1 MRNMNKVVCNSF
13 FSRADYR
20 EELNSFLRSYRST
33 PHSSKEAAPTSLL
46 FRTEKHSRF
55 PRLNVK
61 GTSPEL
67 VEACANDQRAKSKM
81 KQYSDKTRNAKA
93 HELKSAL
100 LARDEKIRSK
110 KSNRFLEQ
118 PWTVEGIKGSM
129 ISIVEANGR
138 KLTRDAS
145 RLKLCTSAA
154 LGDRLPEDDSFS
166 FLLPLPETVEP
177 DSSVPQHDQRPRR
190 SERNRRAVEPFQ
202 VQHASRG
209 QGLR

>member
-1 MRNMNKVVCNSF
+1 
-13 FSRADYR
+13 
-20 EELNSFLRSYRST
+20 
-33 PHSSKEAAPTSLL
+33 
-46 FRTEKHSRF
+46 
-55 PRLNVK
+55 
-61 GTSPEL
+61 
-67 VEACANDQRAKSKM
+67 M

-177 DSSVPQHDQRPRR
+177 DSSVPQHDQLLDAQNAI
-190 SERNRRAVEPFQ
+190 EEPSNHYKCSMQ
-202 VQHASRG
+202 AEVRD
-209 QGLR
+209 